1 MRTREQGRRAVL
13 AAGVAVMA
21 LGWAGCGEDGMLED
35 PEIITVDSPFKY
47 PVAMWDDG
55 VEGETVV
62 MVRVTEMGGV
72 DSVYVY
78 ESSGHAAFDSAAV
91 AGARELR
98 FAPGRRDDRRVTTWT
113 RVPVR
118 FLLEGENG
126 TVPAPAG
133 SLSSRAA
140 PTDADGAQP

>member
-1 MRTREQGRRAVL
+1 MRIREQGRMAVV
-13 AAGVAVMA
+13 AAALGVMA
-21 LGWAGCGEDGMLED
+21 LGGAGCAEDATMED
-35 PEIITVDSPFKY
+35 PALITVDSPFKY

-78 ESSGHAAFDSAAV
+78 ETSGHAAFDSAAV
-91 AGARELR
+91 SGARELR
-98 FAPGRRDDRRVTTWT
+98 FAPARRDDRRVATWT

-133 SLSSRAA
+133 ARGTAGVE
-140 PTDADGAQP
+140 P